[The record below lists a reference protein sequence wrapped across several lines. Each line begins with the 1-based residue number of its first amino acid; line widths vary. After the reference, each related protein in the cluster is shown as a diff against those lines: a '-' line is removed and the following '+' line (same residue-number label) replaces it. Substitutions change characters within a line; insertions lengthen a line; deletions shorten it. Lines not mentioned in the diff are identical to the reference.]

1 MAKSRI
7 DRRGKIRS
15 LTRKPNPIVRH
26 YWRKAKALAML
37 ANRKQWI
44 GEYDIQ
50 YTPDTEIATGEG
62 FGIMIETSSQSLPAY
77 IVIE

>member
-7 DRRGKIRS
+7 TKRGKIRS
-15 LTRKPNPIVRH
+15 LVRPSRPGKRLH
-26 YWRKAKALAML
+26 WRKAKTLALL
-37 ANRKQWI
+37 ANRRQWI

-50 YTPDTEIATGEG
+50 FTEDTEIATGEG
-62 FGIMIETSSQSLPAY
+62 YGIIIESASQSLPTY

>member
-7 DRRGKIRS
+7 TKRGKIRS
-15 LTRKPNPIVRH
+15 LTRKAPRPARLF
-26 YWRKAKALAML
+26 WRKAKTLAMI

-50 YTPDTEIATGEG
+50 YTLDTEIATGEG
-62 FGIMIETSSQSLPAY
+62 FGIMIETSSQSLPTY

>member
-1 MAKSRI
+1 MAKTRI

-37 ANRKQWI
+37 ANRKQWV

-50 YTPDTEIATGEG
+50 YTTDTEIATGEG
-62 FGIMIETSSQSLPAY
+62 FGIMIETSSQSSPTY

>member
-7 DRRGKIRS
+7 TKRGKIRS
-15 LTRKPNPIVRH
+15 LTRKAPRPARLF
-26 YWRKAKALAML
+26 WRKAKTLAMI

-50 YTPDTEIATGEG
+50 YTLDTEVATGEG
-62 FGIMIETSSQSLPAY
+62 FGIIIETSSQSLPTY

>member
-7 DRRGKIRS
+7 TKRGKIRS
-15 LTRKPNPIVRH
+15 IVRPFRPGKKL
-26 YWRKAKALAML
+26 YWRKAKTLAMI

-50 YTPDTEIATGEG
+50 YTLDTEVATGEG
-62 FGIMIETSSQSLPAY
+62 FGIIIETSSQSLPTY

>member
-7 DRRGKIRS
+7 NRRGKIRS

-26 YWRKAKALAML
+26 YWRRAKALAML

-62 FGIMIETSSQSLPAY
+62 FGIILESTSQSLPTY

>member
-1 MAKSRI
+1 MI
-7 DRRGKIRS
+7 
-15 LTRKPNPIVRH
+15 
-26 YWRKAKALAML
+26 

-50 YTPDTEIATGEG
+50 YTLDTEIATGEG
-62 FGIMIETSSQSLPAY
+62 FGIMIETSSQSLPTY

>member
-1 MAKSRI
+1 MAKTRI

-26 YWRKAKALAML
+26 HWRKAKILAMI
-37 ANRKQWI
+37 ANRKQWV

-62 FGIMIETSSQSLPAY
+62 FGIIIETASQNLPTY